1 MNQRLESKQTRRRRV
16 EVKRLVEQFKT
27 GRMGR
32 REFCE
37 LHGLSLSVLRRHLN
51 GQRVEKA
58 AAKARTRLVAVD
70 IVGARSEAKA
80 VREARTGW
88 GDNVVDGAC
97 LIEVVLAKGRR
108 IEVRP
113 AFDADTLGRVIGI
126 LERV

>member
-1 MNQRLESKQTRRRRV
+1 MNQRLESKQTRRSRV

-27 GRMGR
+27 GRMDR

-58 AAKARTRLVAVD
+58 AAKERTRLVAVE
-70 IVGARSEAKA
+70 VVARSEAKA
-80 VREARTGW
+80 THEARSGW
-88 GDNVVDGAC
+88 GNNVVDGAC
-97 LIEVVLAKGRR
+97 LIKVVLAKGRR